1 MVELKTV
8 KSNNNKQTVNYST
21 TSFIQFIMK
30 REERGKIMNKKNKT
44 YGLISQ
50 EVMNSDELSQKA
62 KLLYSMLVS
71 FAGNKDK
78 AFPSQ
83 KLLAERLGMSK
94 STVNRAI
101 KELEDNEI
109 IKIVKQ
115 QNANGFKT
123 NIYIIQDG
131 LPRIKVDMPRVV

>member
-1 MVELKTV
+1 
-8 KSNNNKQTVNYST
+8 
-21 TSFIQFIMK
+21 
-30 REERGKIMNKKNKT
+30 MNKKNKT

-78 AFPSQ
+78 TFPSQ
-83 KLLAERLGMSK
+83 KLLAERLSMSK

-101 KELEDNEI
+101 KELEKSEV

-123 NIYIIQDG
+123 NVYIIQDG
-131 LPRIKVDMPRVV
+131 LPRIEVDMPRVNLTIA

>member
-1 MVELKTV
+1 
-8 KSNNNKQTVNYST
+8 
-21 TSFIQFIMK
+21 
-30 REERGKIMNKKNKT
+30 MNKKNKT

-83 KLLAERLGMSK
+83 KLLAERLSMSK

-123 NIYIIQDG
+123 NTYIIQDG

>member
-1 MVELKTV
+1 
-8 KSNNNKQTVNYST
+8 
-21 TSFIQFIMK
+21 
-30 REERGKIMNKKNKT
+30 MNKKNKT

>member
-1 MVELKTV
+1 MNK
-8 KSNNNKQTVNYST
+8 NNKS
-21 TSFIQFIMK
+21 
-30 REERGKIMNKKNKT
+30 

-50 EVMNSDELSQKA
+50 EVMNSEELSQKA
-62 KLLYSMLVS
+62 KLIYAMLAS

-78 AFPSQ
+78 TFPSQ

-101 KELEDNEI
+101 KELEKNKV

-115 QNANGFKT
+115 QNINGFKT
-123 NIYIIQDG
+123 NVYIIQDG
-131 LPRIKVDMPRVV
+131 LPRVEVDMPRVSLAIA

>member
-1 MVELKTV
+1 
-8 KSNNNKQTVNYST
+8 
-21 TSFIQFIMK
+21 
-30 REERGKIMNKKNKT
+30 MNKKNKI

-50 EVMNSDELSQKA
+50 EVMNSDKLSQKA

-71 FAGNKDK
+71 FAGNKNK

-101 KELEDNEI
+101 KELEKNKV
-109 IKIVKQ
+109 IKIVKR
-115 QNANGFKT
+115 QNVNGFKT
-123 NIYIIQDG
+123 NIYIIQDD
-131 LPRIKVDMPRVV
+131 LPRTEVDMPRVDLVIADCR

>member
-1 MVELKTV
+1 MVEFKTV

>member
-1 MVELKTV
+1 
-8 KSNNNKQTVNYST
+8 
-21 TSFIQFIMK
+21 
-30 REERGKIMNKKNKT
+30 MNKKNKT

-50 EVMNSDELSQKA
+50 EVMNSNELSQKA

-123 NIYIIQDG
+123 NTYIIQDG

>member
-1 MVELKTV
+1 MNTV
-8 KSNNNKQTVNYST
+8 KSNNNQTVNYST
-21 TSFIQFIMK
+21 TSFIQVIIKEK
-30 REERGKIMNKKNKT
+30 REGNIMNKKNKT

-101 KELEDNEI
+101 KELEENEI

-115 QNANGFKT
+115 QTANGFET

-131 LPRIKVDMPRVV
+131 LPRIKVDMPQVV